1 MFLKVFRNDKYFLPK
16 KALCFFNWTFFSQ
29 GNIYGDPVRDRRLEW
44 TEEDFAR
51 MDRAFDKIGVPLR
64 IGMSQEEF
72 KGFMME
78 GKA

>member
-1 MFLKVFRNDKYFLPK
+1 MLFQLDL
-16 KALCFFNWTFFSQ
+16 FSQ
-29 GNIYGDPVRDRRLEW
+29 GNIYGDPLRDRRLEW
-44 TEEDFAR
+44 TEEDFAQ
-51 MDRAFDKIGVPLR
+51 MDRAFEKIGVPLR

>member
-1 MFLKVFRNDKYFLPK
+1 MINIFYRKKHCAFSTGPFL
-16 KALCFFNWTFFSQ
+16 SQ
-29 GNIYGDPVRDRRLEW
+29 GNIYGDPLRDRRLEW

-51 MDRAFDKIGVPLR
+51 MDRTFEKIGVPLR